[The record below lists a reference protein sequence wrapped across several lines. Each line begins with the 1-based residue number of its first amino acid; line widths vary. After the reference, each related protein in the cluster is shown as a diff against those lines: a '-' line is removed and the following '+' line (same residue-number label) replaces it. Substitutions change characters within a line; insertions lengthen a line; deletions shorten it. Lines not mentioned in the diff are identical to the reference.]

1 MDNKHILKILDNGIK
16 ILLIPIKKIKL
27 VDIQIALNVGA
38 DNETHVDKKNTDIES
53 SHFLEHMFST
63 YTSNKFPDARKVTS
77 MLKQYGITN
86 NAMVDSNTSKYDLKL
101 HKKHLKF
108 ILNLIYH
115 TYSDFKVDTKIFKQE
130 KTSIEEEI
138 KNILDDIWIDLDEKI
153 YKELYPNHIRGLS
166 QKVNLE
172 NVKKMQP
179 NDLIKFYKKFY
190 IPKNTTLII
199 AGDFNIKETMDK
211 CISLFSRIKNNQH
224 NNITRGISFVQ
235 QSPKILFAKNTK
247 SLSYNL
253 YIIFRVPY
261 TYFDKQYYNNYALS
275 NILANDLESILLVEL
290 RSKHGLI
297 YSLHYDV
304 NLDENH
310 KSLSNITI
318 NTQLDEKNLLKTI
331 KIILDILYDMS
342 KKLISKKYY
351 NKYKTDIEMS
361 MLEDKAFKN
370 SEEFINLY
378 GRNVIFNKEIESS
391 KDMFKKLGGVNV
403 EEIKKEAGKIYKK
416 NNMIIGYSG
425 RKNYDKQI
433 EKLIDNCNL

>member
-1 MDNKHILKILDNGIK
+1 MDNKHILKKLDNGMK

-27 VDIQIALNVGA
+27 VDIQLALNVGA
-38 DNETHVDKKNTDIES
+38 DNETHISKTNTDIES

-63 YTSNKFPDARKVTS
+63 YTSKKYPDARKVTS

-130 KTSIEEEI
+130 KVSIEEEI
-138 KNILDDIWIDLDEKI
+138 KNILDDIWINLDEEI

-172 NVKKMQP
+172 NVKKMKP
-179 NDLIKFYKKFY
+179 NDLIEFYKKFY
-190 IPKNTTLII
+190 IPRNTTLII
-199 AGDFNIKETMDK
+199 AGDFHIKETMNL
-211 CISLFSRIKNNQH
+211 CVSLFSKIKNNNHSNLTQ
-224 NNITRGISFVQ
+224 GISYVQ
-235 QSPKILFAKNTK
+235 QTPKVIFSKNTK
-247 SLSYNL
+247 TLSYNL

-261 TYFDKQYYNNYALS
+261 TYFNKEYYSNYALS
-275 NILANDLESILLVEL
+275 NILANDLESILLLEL

-342 KKLISKKYY
+342 KKPISKKFY

-391 KDMFKKLGGVNV
+391 KDMFKKLSNVNT
-403 EEIKKEAGKIYKK
+403 EEIMNEAGKIYKK